1 MKAAR
6 TVRSGGKSGDN
17 FKGLPIAIWLKKP
30 GHEAVDGEIDVIKSE
45 RKSTIQTEPAVR
57 SRNIVETQGFCYNDG
72 EHLVIEK
79 EAGAYAH

>member
-1 MKAAR
+1 MQTEHAKNSNNLYSFPLHD
-6 TVRSGGKSGDN
+6 T
-17 FKGLPIAIWLKKP
+17 
-30 GHEAVDGEIDVIKSE
+30 VDGEIDVIKSE

>member
-6 TVRSGGKSGDN
+6 TVWSRGKVGDYI
-17 FKGLPIAIWLKKP
+17 KDLPMAIRLQVS